1 MDIDDILYIV
11 IAIVIA
17 VINGIAQKKKKSN
30 QKAASAASPVHTAE
44 AHSVDPDAV
53 DPFEI
58 LFGGAVPKTSQE
70 QTSNTFTFEEE
81 EEPVATG
88 TSSNAYQSYSF
99 EEAAKVSVEYE
110 QPFEEV
116 SEEALYKQPEVKPI
130 DIYVEQ
136 EPLSEI
142 DIPVS
147 NLDVEEIQLEDIS
160 VGAIKGI
167 EEEEAESR
175 ERNKNGLLDDF
186 DAEKAIVYSEI
197 MQPKYF

>member
-1 MDIDDILYIV
+1 MEIDDILYIV

-30 QKAASAASPVHTAE
+30 QRATSAANPVHTAE
-44 AHSVDPDAV
+44 SSSADADTV

-58 LFGGAVPKTSQE
+58 LFGGAIPKSPQE
-70 QTSNTFTFEEE
+70 PTMDTVILDD
-81 EEPVATG
+81 EEPVPAPAG
-88 TSSNAYQSYSF
+88 SNAYQSYSF
-99 EEAAKVSVEYE
+99 EHAAKSSVEFE

-116 SEEALYKQPEVKPI
+116 KEESLYKQPEVKPI
-130 DIYVEQ
+130 DTFVAQ
-136 EPLSEI
+136 EPISEI
-142 DIPVS
+142 DLS
-147 NLDVEEIQLEDIS
+147 SSSLDVEEVQLEDIS

-167 EEEEAESR
+167 DEEEAESR
-175 ERNKNGLLDDF
+175 ERQRNGLLDDF